1 MAWHARGGGGVM
13 QEQEALQDCPDG
25 QGKFLLQQLWPA
37 IASVATIIDNTK
49 IPTNASIF
57 FIFLI
62 PL

>member
-1 MAWHARGGGGVM
+1 M